1 MIKIDIKPMSV
12 NKAWQG
18 KRFKTEDYKV
28 YERNCLLLL
37 PKLTIP
43 SDNLRLSIVFGVSN
57 KANDIDN
64 GLKPLI
70 DILQKKYDFN
80 DSRIYELN
88 VRKELTKK
96 GSEFILFEIEGIIT

>member
-1 MIKIDIKPMSV
+1 MVKLNIKPLSV
-12 NKAWQG
+12 NKAWKG
-18 KRFKTEDYKV
+18 KRFKTEDYKR

-43 SDNLRLSIVFGVSN
+43 ADNLRLSIVFGVSN

-64 GLKPLI
+64 GLKPII

-88 VRKELTKK
+88 VRKEITKK
-96 GSEFILFEIEGIIT
+96 GYEFILFEIEGIIT